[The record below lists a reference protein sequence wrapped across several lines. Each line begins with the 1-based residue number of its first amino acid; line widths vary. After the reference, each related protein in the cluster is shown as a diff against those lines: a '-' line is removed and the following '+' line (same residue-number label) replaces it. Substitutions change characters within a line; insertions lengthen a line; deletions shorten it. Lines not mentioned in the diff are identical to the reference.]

1 MAANVG
7 EPVTRTRAQ
16 IALVSALLL
25 FLELALIRWLPAN
38 VYTLAFFSNLV
49 LLGAFFGF
57 GFGILTEKRLPPS
70 LLFAW
75 PWLLLAVIALVLV
88 VRTFDVL
95 VPPESTEW
103 IWSSYRPDQLSIGS
117 VVLPLEPTLV
127 ACFACVAIVF
137 VPLGRHMA
145 TLMTRVPSLSFYT
158 WDLAGSVIGILVFSA
173 LSAGGTSPTVW
184 FVVVAVAGLSVLRL
198 ATPRRAHWLS
208 GLIALAGVVAL
219 VSSVDRDEIWSPY
232 YSIQTRPEGDQLKV
246 YVNRLYH
253 QEAIN
258 FRHSEIGGYQIPYRF
273 FHGGD
278 VLVVGA
284 GTGNDVAVALS
295 HDARSVDAVEID
307 REIQRLGAE
316 HHPLKPYSD
325 PRVTP
330 VIQDARSYFQT
341 CRKQY
346 DLVVFGTLDSHA
358 LLSSVSSLRLD
369 NYVYTVEAIEAASR
383 LVRPGG
389 HLAMLYSVPTQNEQR
404 LQWIQA
410 RLEGMVAAVFG
421 RGEVVAFHGSSEF
434 LNLVVVAQRGVP
446 FGPEL
451 SRFKVA
457 APGPGDRVPRDD
469 WPFLYLET
477 NRPPRHTM
485 VVIAALLALVGGSVL
500 AALPRSLRRP
510 RWGFL
515 ALGVGFMLL
524 ETAAITRM
532 SLLFG
537 STWIVNV
544 VVFTGVLL
552 MVLAANLV
560 AARVERLPI
569 HVAYALLVSSLVG
582 AYLFDLRWVLFA
594 PFAVRLVVAVGISGL
609 PLFFAGLVF
618 SDLFKGETG
627 DGAVQAF
634 GFNLVGA
641 MIGGLAE
648 HVGVV
653 IGLDQLL
660 LVAAFV
666 YGLAW
671 LGTARAVTGAASI
684 RRASRGAAR
693 P

>member
-1 MAANVG
+1 V
-7 EPVTRTRAQ
+7 
-16 IALVSALLL
+16 
-25 FLELALIRWLPAN
+25 ELAFIRWLPAN

-57 GFGILTEKRLPPS
+57 GFGILAEKRLPRT
-70 LLFAW
+70 LVFAW
-75 PWLLLAVIALVLV
+75 PWLLLGVVALVLV

-103 IWSSYRPDQLSIGS
+103 IWSSYRPDQLSQGT
-117 VVLPLEPTLV
+117 VVLPLGPTLV
-127 ACFACVAIVF
+127 ACFVCVALVF

-145 TLMTRVPSLSFYT
+145 TLMTQVRSLSFYT
-158 WDLAGSVIGILVFSA
+158 WDLTGSIIGILAFSA
-173 LSAGGTSPTVW
+173 LSASGTSPTVW
-184 FVVVAVAGLSVLRL
+184 FVIVGVAGLFMLVL
-198 ATPRRAHWLS
+198 ATPRRALWLS
-208 GLIALAGVVAL
+208 GLVAFAGVVAL
-219 VSSVDRDEIWSPY
+219 VSSVDRDQIWSPY
-232 YSIQTRPEGDQLKV
+232 YSIQTRPNGDQLKV

-258 FRHSEIGGYQIPYRF
+258 FHHVEVAGYQIPYRF
-273 FHGGD
+273 FQGGD

-295 HDARSVDAVEID
+295 HGATSVDAVEID

-316 HHPLKPYSD
+316 HHPLQPYSD

-330 VIQDARSYFQT
+330 IIQDARSYFQT

-358 LLSSVSSLRLD
+358 LLSSVSSVRLD

-383 LVRPGG
+383 LVRRGG
-389 HLAMLYSVPTQNEQR
+389 HLAMLYSVPTRNQQR
-404 LQWIQA
+404 LEWIQA
-410 RLEGMVAAVFG
+410 RLEGMVAAAFG
-421 RGEVVAFHGSSEF
+421 PGEVAAFHGASEF
-434 LNLVVVAQRGVP
+434 LNLVVVGRKGVP

-451 SRFKVA
+451 DRFKVS
-457 APGPGDRVPRDD
+457 APGSHALLPTDD

-477 NRPPRHTM
+477 NRPPQHTV
-485 VVIAALLALVGGSVL
+485 VVIAALLVLVSVSVL
-500 AALPRSLRRP
+500 AILPRSLRRP
-510 RWGFL
+510 RWGFF

-524 ETAAITRM
+524 ETSAITRL

-560 AARVERLPI
+560 ADRAKPLPI
-569 HVAYALLVSSLVG
+569 HVVYALLVASLVG

-594 PFAVRLVVAVGISGL
+594 PLAVRLAVAVGLAGF
-609 PLFFAGLVF
+609 PVFFAGLVF
-618 SDLFKGETG
+618 SDLFKGETN
-627 DGAVQAF
+627 DTVVQAF

-648 HVGVV
+648 HMGVV
-653 IGLDQLL
+653 IGLDELL
-660 LVAAFV
+660 LVAAVV
-666 YGLAW
+666 YGCAW
-671 LGTARAVTGAASI
+671 LVSIGPARVRATAG
-684 RRASRGAAR
+684 RRG
-693 P
+693 